1 MTVNPNW
8 LTQKILTKQL
18 RDGRLTV
25 TQLLQS
31 CIHRI
36 NQHDSQVHAWEYL
49 DSGIA
54 LQLAKGLD
62 KAIERSDKTLPSQ
75 VVSSLFGIPVGVK
88 DIFATLDMPTG
99 WGMDIYRD
107 RYLDQEAA
115 VVSRL
120 KVAGAIILGKT
131 VTTELATA
139 AAGPTANPHDLQ
151 HTPGGSSSGS
161 AAAVAD
167 GMVPLAIGSQTM
179 GSILRPAAYCGV
191 FGFKPSFG
199 LVSRYGMMP
208 VCQELDHVG
217 IFARGISDLQILL
230 TVLVGPDRRDP
241 DSLQGE
247 PSFGTIEPTS
257 RLAQYQHS
265 SCLRIGFVS
274 TPYWNQAEKVTQAR
288 LHQAMSGLQQAGINV
303 EEVSL
308 PRAFDRAWEVVQTLC
323 AYGLYKNHG
332 RYLSAD
338 VGSLALQEWLQ
349 RGRTVA
355 DATYQQACQYRDR
368 CRRLLQPIFSQY
380 DALLSPVTIGPA
392 PLGLANT
399 GSPLFCG
406 LWSLCGI
413 PALNIPLGQTES
425 GLPLGGQ
432 LVGPLYGDREL
443 LAVAEQCW
451 PTLERNFGG
460 VKRPTG

>member
-1 MTVNPNW
+1 MTVDPNW
-8 LTQKILTKQL
+8 LTLKILTKQL
-18 RDGRLTV
+18 REGRLTV

-36 NQHDSQVHAWEYL
+36 NQHDSQVHAWEHL
-49 DSGIA
+49 DIQLA

-62 KAIERSDKTLPSQ
+62 RAIERSDETPPSQ
-75 VVSSLFGIPVGVK
+75 IVSSLFGIPIGVK

-107 RYLDQEAA
+107 RYLDHEAA

-120 KVAGAIILGKT
+120 KAAGAIILGNT

-139 AAGPTANPHDLQ
+139 AAGPTANPHHLQ

-179 GSILRPAAYCGV
+179 GSILRPAAYCGI

-199 LVSRYGMMP
+199 LISRYGMMP

-217 IFARGISDLQILL
+217 IFARGITDLQILL

-241 DSLQGE
+241 DSWLGE
-247 PSFGTIEPTS
+247 PFGTIESTS
-257 RLAQYQHS
+257 KLAQHHHS

-274 TPYWNQAEKVTQAR
+274 TPYWNQAEKVTQVR
-288 LHQAMSGLQQAGINV
+288 LHQAMSKLQQAGINV

-308 PRAFDRAWEVVQTLC
+308 PREFDRAWEVVQTLC
-323 AYGLYKNHG
+323 AYGLHKEHG
-332 RYLSAD
+332 SHLPTN
-338 VGSLALQEWLQ
+338 VGSPILQTWLQ
-349 RGRTVA
+349 RGQAVS
-355 DATYQQACQYRDR
+355 DANYRQACQYRDR
-368 CRRLLQPIFSQY
+368 YRQLLQPIFAQY
-380 DALLSPVTIGPA
+380 DALLSPVTLGPA
-392 PLGLANT
+392 PFGLTNT
-399 GSPLFCG
+399 GSPVFCG
-406 LWSLCGI
+406 LWSLCGL
-413 PALNIPLGQTES
+413 PALNLPLGQTES
-425 GLPLGGQ
+425 GLPLGAQ
-432 LVGPLYGDREL
+432 LIGPLYADREL
-443 LAVAEQCW
+443 LKAAEQCW
-451 PTLERNFGG
+451 TVFKMHFGG